1 MPCRPCDLSPREPL
15 LYKLV
20 MEILRTA
27 HPCTPFKF
35 FVGNLSFAEN
45 ARFEVQVL
53 YLRRKIS
60 LIVIVAFALGNLAIF
75 ALYPVYKAVLLVNA
89 AAPKAG

>member
-1 MPCRPCDLSPREPL
+1 MICRQENPCYTGLLWQFCGRRTLVPRSSFLSGICL
-15 LYKLV
+15 L
-20 MEILRTA
+20 
-27 HPCTPFKF
+27 P
-35 FVGNLSFAEN
+35 EN